1 MSAEER
7 YRKALEQIAREES
20 GIWGTIAREAL
31 KEPID
36 GDYHRSMGT
45 LATFLEDMEG
55 KW

>member
-7 YRKALEQIAREES
+7 YRKALESIAREES

-31 KEPID
+31 KEPVELD
-36 GDYHRSMGT
+36 PAHLE
-45 LATFLEDMEG
+45 LANFLKEMDG